1 MLFITLF
8 FILIALT
15 LNQYWNCLEAI
26 SYQELLAKIHRTLVG
41 MGEIEVLAHSIP
53 FMYSYFSSALIFSI
67 QGEKLKMGEITRE
80 EWLNEA

>member
-1 MLFITLF
+1 M
-8 FILIALT
+8 
-15 LNQYWNCLEAI
+15 
-26 SYQELLAKIHRTLVG
+26 SYQELLGKIHRTLVG

-80 EWLNEA
+80 E